1 MATTR
6 DLMMKKYHACAG
18 CVMEARRGG
27 VPPSGPCAAGT
38 PRQARGQRVAVSQ
51 EPGSVE
57 STIAHSAELR
67 RELGVADLVLAQI
80 LIIVGG
86 TYVGVGGRLGPANL
100 VYWLVASTLFFVPLV
115 VVVLFLGRWE
125 PLEGGLYQWAKL
137 AFGPGVGFLVAFN
150 LWCMGVVLAAPVGLD
165 CVQILAYAIEP
176 LAWMRTSAVVPV
188 VAGVLI
194 PGALAVAALAGLNVG
209 KRVNSAGGYL
219 RLVTYALLMLLPIAA
234 LVLGHPVRRE
244 AARVEAPPVTLL
256 GLALLAKMGFGAF
269 SGFEYVAIFA
279 GETRKPER
287 SFVRSVHL
295 AAPLVVLM
303 FVGGTTA
310 VLAYVA
316 PDDIDL
322 IAPIPQALGV
332 AMQGS
337 GLAARVVS
345 VLVVLSV
352 VSLLASVSTTLTG
365 ITRLPMVAGWDGL
378 LPAWFTRLSPRSRVP
393 VNSTLFVAAVT
404 TVLAVGGVIG
414 VGHQE
419 AFQML
424 SNVALVLW
432 ALAYLVMFAI
442 PIVGRAPGM
451 ARPPV
456 WLRIASA
463 SGFAMTLLFVV
474 LSVVPVVH
482 VENPMWFALKV
493 SGLVLGA
500 NAVGVGLYRVERRR
514 RTSGARAG
522 A

>member
-1 MATTR
+1 
-6 DLMMKKYHACAG
+6 MKDA
-18 CVMEARRGG
+18 
-27 VPPSGPCAAGT
+27 
-38 PRQARGQRVAVSQ
+38 
-51 EPGSVE
+51 PGSVE
-57 STIAHSAELR
+57 STVAHSTELR

-80 LIIVGG
+80 LIIVGN
-86 TYVGVGGRLGPANL
+86 TFVGVGARLGPANL
-100 VYWLVASTLFFVPLV
+100 AYWLVASTLFFVPLV

-150 LWCMGVVLAAPVGLD
+150 LWCMGVVIASPVGLD

-176 LAWMRTSAVVPV
+176 LAWMRTSAVLPV
-188 VAGVLI
+188 VAGVVI
-194 PGALAVAALAGLNVG
+194 PGALAVAALAGMHVG
-209 KRVNSAGGYL
+209 KRVNAAGGTL
-219 RLVTYALLMLLPIAA
+219 RLATYALLMLLPILA
-234 LVLGHPVRRE
+234 LVRGHPLRHE
-244 AARVEAPPVTLL
+244 AARIEAPPVTLV

-287 SFVRSVHL
+287 SFMRSVHL

-303 FVGGTTA
+303 FVGGTAA

-316 PDDIDL
+316 PDDVDL
-322 IAPIPQALGV
+322 IAPIPQTLRA
-332 AMQGS
+332 AMDGS

-345 VLVVLSV
+345 VVVVLSV
-352 VSLLASVSTTLTG
+352 VSLLAAVATSLAG

-378 LPAWFTRLSPRSRVP
+378 LPAWFTRLSPRTRVP
-393 VNSTLFVAAVT
+393 VNSTLFVAGVT

-424 SNVALVLW
+424 SNAGLVLW

-451 ARPPV
+451 PRPPI

-482 VENPMWFALKV
+482 VENAMWFGLKV
-493 SGLVLGA
+493 SAIVLGA
-500 NAVGVGLYRVERRR
+500 NAVGVGLYLAERRR
-514 RTSGARAG
+514 RPARA
-522 A
+522 